1 MKILLLCIVLISSLF
16 SKATMCYKDSII
28 SSTIDKSIKLDGKE
42 CKGKLSASQME
53 ANGWVIQYSQVMDD
67 REKFY
72 NHLYMFK
79 KGSSAQQPTQIT
91 IKEKNPITK
100 ASFNLLTKETSI
112 NNVKG
117 SQATI
122 NIGNLKVGQSGVI
135 VHTSNKRQ
143 SLIIANA
150 IVKSTSTNQSILEL
164 SKPDN
169 LTQSAMPTSKLKPQD
184 GDTFVLNH
192 LYNSSLLLV
201 PNFEVSRAVHALFP
215 KQNFLNPDLFAA
227 YLKFESTPIPTQEDI
242 QKFCKQSDIG
252 TIFIVVENNL
262 HILDTKTFKT
272 LSVNSMY
279 ITDTTTK
286 VPFFTKVQD
295 IKKNFWNFG
304 DKKITD
310 YNNFYLSLI
319 NKTTYHATKIIYED
333 GEENEKSLFDKLW
346 DMLPSW

>member
-1 MKILLLCIVLISSLF
+1 MKILLLCVVLISSLF
-16 SKATMCYKDSII
+16 SKATMCFKDNITT
-28 SSTIDKSIKLDGKE
+28 STIDKSIKLDGKE

-53 ANGWVIQYSQVMDD
+53 ANGWTIQYSQVMDA

-79 KGSSAQQPTQIT
+79 KGRRINKQSTTNIIKQAP
-91 IKEKNPITK
+91 IKESTV
-100 ASFNLLTKETSI
+100 NLSTKEIPI
-112 NNVKG
+112 NNVQGLK
-117 SQATI
+117 AI
-122 NIGNLKVGQSGVI
+122 IDVGNLQIGQSGVI
-135 VHTSNKRQ
+135 VHRYNKRQ

-150 IVKSTSTNQSILEL
+150 IVQSSSSNKSTLGL

-169 LTQSAMPTSKLKPQD
+169 LTQSAIPTSKLKPQNN
-184 GDTFVLNH
+184 DTFILNH
-192 LYNSSLLLV
+192 LYSSSLLLV

-215 KQNFLNPDLFAA
+215 RQNFLNPDLFAA
-227 YLKFESTPIPTQEDI
+227 YLKFEATPVPTQEDI
-242 QKFCKQSDIG
+242 QKFCKQNDIG

-272 LSVNSMY
+272 LNVSSMY
-279 ITDTTTK
+279 ITDTSTK

-319 NKTTYHATKIIYED
+319 NKTTYHPSDISYENNEETK
-333 GEENEKSLFDKLW
+333 KSLFDKFL